1 MRKDAGYKRIN
12 QDKEKNMS
20 NRIEQVI
27 GDIEEYI
34 DGCKMQAFSNTK
46 IIVDRPQIEEFL
58 DELRQYTPEEVKK
71 YQRMLN
77 NRDKILSDAKKKAG
91 ELEDKAQAYA
101 DHMVSESQ
109 ITKMA
114 YDKANEILKSANEQA
129 EDIVDRATEEANQ
142 IRESAIAYTSQLL
155 ENLQSII
162 TGTAD
167 DTRNLFGALITSLT
181 EHQNIVDEN
190 LRELN
195 SEDSAADDMEQSLY
209 SSTDFPYEDE
219 EDE

>member
-1 MRKDAGYKRIN
+1 
-12 QDKEKNMS
+12 MS

-77 NRDKILSDAKKKAG
+77 NRDKILSDAKKKAQ
-91 ELEDKAQAYA
+91 EVEDKAQAYA

-109 ITKMA
+109 ITRLA
-114 YDKANEILKSANEQA
+114 YEKANEILKDAQEQA
-129 EDIVDRATEEANQ
+129 RDILDGATNDANA
-142 IRESAIAYTSQLL
+142 IRQGALDYTNAMLN
-155 ENLQSII
+155 NLHSII
-162 TGTAD
+162 AGTVED
-167 DTRNLFGALITSLT
+167 SQNRYTALLSSLT
-181 EHQNIVDEN
+181 EHLNIIESN
-190 LRELN
+190 QRELN
-195 SEDSAADDMEQSLY
+195 SQEEEAAETGEQP
-209 SSTDFPYEDE
+209 FFEAEADE
-219 EDE
+219 EDVEDDND